1 MPKIQLPIPSSE
13 ALSSSHRLV
22 EAISALIHEKGGQIS
37 FAEYMEAALYT
48 PGLGYYAAGSQKFGP
63 AGDFITAPEI
73 SPLFA
78 ACVAQYCQRVSE
90 GWNDYDIVEFGAGSG
105 QLVIDVLPRLNP
117 APSHYYII
125 ELSAELR
132 ARQQERVRDAL
143 GTLAER
149 VVWLDQEPSEPLQ
162 AIVIAN
168 EVLDAMP
175 VEKFRWNRGEI
186 QQSVIRDWKEEWT
199 PATNPALIDAVR
211 HLELSEFLENY
222 ISEINLWVAPWLK
235 SIASWLQ
242 CGEILILDYGFL
254 RHEYYHLQ
262 RNTGTLR
269 CHYRHHHHD
278 DVFFYPGLQDITA
291 HVDFT
296 TVMEAADA
304 IGLTVAG
311 FSTQA
316 EFLMAHGLLDHAQA
330 NTPREQ
336 LEMARAIKLLTL
348 PTEMGQLFKVIAL
361 RRTP

>member
-162 AIVIAN
+162 GS
-168 EVLDAMP
+168 
-175 VEKFRWNRGEI
+175 FG
-186 QQSVIRDWKEEWT
+186 
-199 PATNPALIDAVR
+199 
-211 HLELSEFLENY
+211 
-222 ISEINLWVAPWLK
+222 
-235 SIASWLQ
+235 
-242 CGEILILDYGFL
+242 
-254 RHEYYHLQ
+254 
-262 RNTGTLR
+262 
-269 CHYRHHHHD
+269 CH
-278 DVFFYPGLQDITA
+278 
-291 HVDFT
+291 
-296 TVMEAADA
+296 
-304 IGLTVAG
+304 
-311 FSTQA
+311 
-316 EFLMAHGLLDHAQA
+316 
-330 NTPREQ
+330 
-336 LEMARAIKLLTL
+336 AR
-348 PTEMGQLFKVIAL
+348 
-361 RRTP
+361 